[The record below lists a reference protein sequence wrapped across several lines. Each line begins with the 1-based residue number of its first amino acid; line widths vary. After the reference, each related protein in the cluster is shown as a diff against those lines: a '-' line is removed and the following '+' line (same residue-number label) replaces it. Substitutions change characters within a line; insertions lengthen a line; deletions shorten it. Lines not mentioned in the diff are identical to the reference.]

1 MFHCSDLNDS
11 LKDTRNKSKP
21 AYFLSASRIAL
32 IASCLENKVL
42 QDPGCQNRITE
53 VGPLAS
59 QLRFEISNS
68 FDTLI
73 NLHLSK
79 PWYRESRCS
88 KTTLQR
94 FLTLIIESDA
104 EWRRGLYF
112 PHATVTI
119 LLAFLWKRAL
129 GMKR

>member
-32 IASCLENKVL
+32 IASCLENNVL
-42 QDPGCQNRITE
+42 QDPGCQNRIIE

-68 FDTLI
+68 FDTLNPI
-73 NLHLSK
+73 KAMVSGK
-79 PWYRESRCS
+79 PVFKDNTPEVPHPHYR
-88 KTTLQR
+88 
-94 FLTLIIESDA
+94 I
-104 EWRRGLYF
+104 
-112 PHATVTI
+112 
-119 LLAFLWKRAL
+119 
-129 GMKR
+129 